1 MWCGIKFYTME
12 GRVVETKKNIYWE
25 RNTQKPVEP
34 QMDWCKK
41 HRQTMCGWSQLTYHL
56 FQNFDPL
63 HNFPF
68 L

>member
-1 MWCGIKFYTME
+1 MVWDKVLYY
-12 GRVVETKKNIYWE
+12 GRESGGDQKNIYWE
-25 RNTQKPVEP
+25 RNTQKPIEP

-41 HRQTMCGWSQLTYHL
+41 HRQTTCGWSQLTYHL